1 MKHDDEEIRAV
12 VEKQVSKCDISV
24 QEQDSSA
31 VVPVSVAPAKEI
43 IPATQLVRVPT
54 GNYRRWVR
62 RWGAPFIL

>member
-12 VEKQVSKCDISV
+12 VEKQVFKCEISV
-24 QEQDSSA
+24 QDQDSSA

-43 IPATQLVRVPT
+43 IPATQPARVPT
-54 GNYRRWVR
+54 VNYRRWVR